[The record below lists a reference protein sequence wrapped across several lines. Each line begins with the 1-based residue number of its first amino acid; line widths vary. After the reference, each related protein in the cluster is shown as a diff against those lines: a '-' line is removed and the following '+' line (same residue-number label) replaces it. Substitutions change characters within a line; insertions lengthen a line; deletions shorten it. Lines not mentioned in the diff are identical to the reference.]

1 MKHADFP
8 FVFQT
13 FRTPH
18 LAGFHW
24 RPPTRQRDDE
34 DVKTTAPTEGNMSG
48 NRRQGQRGFSLIEV
62 AVAAAVFSLGLGS
75 MSLLLVL
82 AVHGTYAPR
91 LETLAALH
99 AHSLTEAL
107 RLVPG
112 AGAADAGEA
121 AACGPGEVCPP
132 TSMAEAIME
141 SWQGQIER
149 DLPTGRGLVCRD
161 SAPDNAGCA
170 SANAHTVTVL
180 WREVDPESGN
190 EALRKFLLTLPSS

>member
-1 MKHADFP
+1 M
-8 FVFQT
+8 
-13 FRTPH
+13 R
-18 LAGFHW
+18 GI
-24 RPPTRQRDDE
+24 
-34 DVKTTAPTEGNMSG
+34 G
-48 NRRQGQRGFSLIEV
+48 RQGQRGFSLIEV
-62 AVAAAVFSLGLGS
+62 AVAAAIFSLGLGS

-112 AGAADAGEA
+112 AVASDAGET
-121 AACGPGEVCPP
+121 AACGPGEACPP

-161 SAPDNAGCA
+161 SAPDDA
-170 SANAHTVTVL
+170 SCETVTADTVTVL
-180 WREVDPESGN
+180 WREADPESGN
-190 EALRKFLLTLPSS
+190 EALREFVLALPSS